1 MPQDVSHCNWRKG
14 RTRIGNRKIWKIFQH
29 LPNILISF
37 ILSTLISTSRK
48 YLSLP
53 VLPSIAHIAAKLRTT
68 LAKRIFP
75 RLEDLKVFGCL
86 VLGLTQKEYFQYLKI
101 QKCSVVLSLVWGL
114 LVHLAS
120 VGTDETL
127 LEHV

>member
-14 RTRIGNRKIWKIFQH
+14 RTHIGNRKIWKIFQH